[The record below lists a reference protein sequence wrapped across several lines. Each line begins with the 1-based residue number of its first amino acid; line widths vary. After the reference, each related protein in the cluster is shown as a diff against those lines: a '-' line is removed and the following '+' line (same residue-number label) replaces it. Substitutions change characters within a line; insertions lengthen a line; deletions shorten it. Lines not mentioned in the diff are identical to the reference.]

1 MKLSIGTNIFAENK
15 RQTFAIEILK
25 KFKQKY
31 SEIEIYN
38 ITFKDE
44 KNTDGFIHLPVL
56 CRNSSDFTKNF
67 SKKKPIAK
75 ELFNS
80 LAQTDCDYFL
90 FLNSDIFLTN
100 KCIKLILKQEYDS
113 YIFSRIDTY
122 DINSLNDSIIPM
134 RMEIAG
140 FDAWCV
146 KKEWWLKNSDKFP
159 DYIYGESLWDL
170 HYGLTLYYNSN
181 CFLGN
186 KDTFIAHIKHPLQWT
201 EDSLEQKYNATFWE
215 SSSFHRIWHDYVY
228 KILIQRQPQGQFLEP
243 LPNEEELE
251 LKYLKNKIQ

>member
-1 MKLSIGTNIFAENK
+1 MKLAIGINIFQENK

-31 SEIEIYN
+31 SEIKLYN
-38 ITFKDE
+38 ITFKNE
-44 KNTDGFIHLPVL
+44 KNIDGFIHLPVL
-56 CRNSSDFTKNF
+56 ETKSSDIIPNTTK
-67 SKKKPIAK
+67 SKPIAK
-75 ELFNS
+75 ELFNA
-80 LAQTDCDYFL
+80 LGATDCDYFL
-90 FLNSDIFLTN
+90 FLNSDIFLTD
-100 KCIKLILKQEYDS
+100 KCIKLILKQEFES

-122 DINSLNDSIIPM
+122 DINSINDPIVPM

-146 KKEWWLKNSDKFP
+146 KKNWWLKNSEKFS

-186 KDTFIAHIKHPLQWT
+186 KDIYIVHIKHPIQWS
-201 EDSLEQKYNATFWE
+201 ENSPEQKYNAIFWE
-215 SSSFHRIWHDYVY
+215 NTLFHRTWHDYVY
-228 KILIQRQPQGQFLEP
+228 KILIQRQPQGQFLQP
-243 LPNEEELE
+243 LLNEEELE
-251 LKYLKNKIQ
+251 QKYLKTKI